1 MQKQYF
7 KKKEEIGID
16 FKFYCR
22 SCILEA
28 IDEAWVEEVDYLQQ
42 MQAAIA
48 GRSLAQRNLLFE
60 FQKEARS
67 SYKEMEKMIKEN
79 IVRNIMLSLV
89 HYDLKSHEMQIIYP

>member
-1 MQKQYF
+1 
-7 KKKEEIGID
+7 
-16 FKFYCR
+16 
-22 SCILEA
+22 
-28 IDEAWVEEVDYLQQ
+28 
-42 MQAAIA
+42 MQAAIS

-89 HYDLKSHEMQIIYP
+89 HYDSKSNAMQIIYP